1 MMVADDTERSLT
13 DPGGGGSP
21 LLRLAM
27 QRLRWAPLLVIAL
40 VFTTGATCK
49 KNEPTDPTA
58 DTATATNS
66 APVAKVELP
75 GVDTKSLTPRE
86 HQLWS
91 SLVGE
96 LLSPCPNV
104 AVPVAQCVK
113 EKRDCA
119 RCEPAASLLLRAVQS
134 GKTKEEAT
142 ELYQARFDDKAV
154 KTIVIGDSPSK
165 GPEEPVVTIVEF
177 ADFECPACGYAYPV
191 VEKMYEQYGQQMR
204 VVFKHFPLDTHPNA
218 KLAAQAAWA
227 AQQQG
232 QFWKMHKMLF
242 THQERLTEPDLMSYA
257 RDLGLDANKF
267 ARDMHSEEAVK
278 AVEKEKNQGM
288 SLGISGTPTLYI
300 NGREVNLGL
309 LSNVVKD
316 LEDWIEL
323 EIELS
328 GKKLEKKDVPQ
339 QGPLPEKAPG
349 PEEQG
354 G

>member
-1 MMVADDTERSLT
+1 MVADRRVRSLT
-13 DPGGGGSP
+13 KVGGGGSP
-21 LLRLAM
+21 LIRVAM
-27 QRLRWAPLLVIAL
+27 HRLRWAPLLVIAL

-58 DTATATNS
+58 DSATAS
-66 APVAKVELP
+66 GSSPVAKVELE
-75 GVDTKSLTPRE
+75 GVDTKSFTPRE

-91 SLVGE
+91 SLVSE

-104 AVPVAQCVK
+104 AVPLAQCVK

-119 RCEPAASLLLRAVQS
+119 RCEPAASLLLRAVQA

-142 ELYQARFDDKAV
+142 DLYKARFDDKAV

-165 GPEEPVVTIVEF
+165 GPEEPVITLVEF
-177 ADFECPACGYAYPV
+177 ADFECPACGYAYPI
-191 VEKMYEQYGQQMR
+191 VEKMYGQYGQQMR

-218 KLAAQAAWA
+218 KLAAQASWA

-232 QFWKMHKMLF
+232 QFWKMHRMLF
-242 THQERLTEPDLMSYA
+242 THQERLTEPDLMNYA
-257 RDLGLDANKF
+257 EELGLDVKKF
-267 ARDMHSEEAVK
+267 TRDMHSEAAVK
-278 AVEKEKNQGM
+278 AVDKEKTQGM
-288 SLGISGTPTLYI
+288 GLGIGGTPTLFI
-300 NGREVNLGL
+300 NGREVNLAL

-323 EIELS
+323 EIELA
-328 GKKLEKKDVPQ
+328 GKQVKKQEAEP
-339 QGPLPEKAPG
+339 QGPAPQG
-349 PEEQG
+349 PSPQEQG